1 MDPASRTR
9 PSPRQAQR
17 RSNKPGWIP
26 PQRDSSEVQH
36 DGPSKMLVIERRER
50 LQPSKCAHRGRGNR
64 ASSAPSS
71 VMRMPLASGVVVL
84 LGRALVL
91 NVLSL

>member
-9 PSPRQAQR
+9 LSPRQAQR

-26 PQRDSSEVQH
+26 SQRDSSDDQH
-36 DGPSKMLVIERRER
+36 DGPSKMLVVERRER
-50 LQPSKCAHRGRGNR
+50 LQTPEVCVQGRGNS